1 MAWIGEPKRF
11 EDATTRVECRRTL
24 RLKRL
29 HIVCAIFFGRE
40 PDFKSKYSAICR
52 ICMYPFGTPCPGE
65 SSSRRGH
72 MILEDVINGNV
83 SSHGSLYDS
92 IWQRIFDVASF
103 LRVEWKRAYDIQPD
117 AFVRIQDRHP
127 EIGTT
132 ARTNRAAGAN
142 VPSFVL
148 HSI

>member
-1 MAWIGEPKRF
+1 
-11 EDATTRVECRRTL
+11 
-24 RLKRL
+24 
-29 HIVCAIFFGRE
+29 
-40 PDFKSKYSAICR
+40 
-52 ICMYPFGTPCPGE
+52 MYPFGTPCPGK

-72 MILEDVINGNV
+72 IILVDVINGNV
-83 SSHGSLYDS
+83 SSHGSLYDA

-103 LRVEWKRAYDIQPD
+103 LRVEWKRAYDVQPD
-117 AFVRIQDRHP
+117 AFVRIQDRHR